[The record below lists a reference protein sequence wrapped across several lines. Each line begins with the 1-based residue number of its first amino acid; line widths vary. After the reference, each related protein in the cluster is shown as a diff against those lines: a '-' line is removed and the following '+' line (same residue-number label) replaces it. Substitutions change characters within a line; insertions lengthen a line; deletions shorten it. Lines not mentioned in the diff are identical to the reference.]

1 MNNYRVLDEGT
12 IGIIAESNPGDFAIY
27 KIENGRLVTLFFSP
41 GLAGL
46 SGMSSEEYEKAT
58 SVDAGA
64 MILSADRDRVRARV
78 SHIIENGR
86 DEEFIY
92 RVYHAAEGSIWIK
105 ASGRIIGSYE
115 GCPVMAVAYTRT
127 SSEMEGPAQLLD
139 LTTANIYVVDMQTYE
154 MLYANDLALKYW
166 GKSDYSGKL
175 CYEFISECSQPCQ
188 WCSIGRMENGEYHS
202 EAEYV
207 ARGDRWLS
215 IDCIEMDW
223 YGRRAAAIYVHDVT
237 EAHKKQQII
246 ESGKNEID
254 TILGSIPGG
263 VAVFSNNNGRLR
275 LEYTNDGFYRLHHG
289 SRRYWD
295 SVSDDPAE
303 WLVDDDRHLFEDEF
317 LEVNLGHKTIGS
329 VSYRVAGED
338 GKRHWINNQF
348 RYAYE
353 KQGIRYYYASFV
365 SLDDEKKIEQEV
377 LKTQKMYD
385 DATRTAKLII
395 WTYDAEKHSAAML
408 QKGYTRMICESL
420 GVPEV
425 IENVPESL
433 MQYVMEEDRELFRR
447 IYEDIENGSEES
459 SGDFRFQLPVQEE
472 MQYERMTLKKIRDDN
487 GEILTV
493 YGCGQNITALKQK
506 EEKFNRAYVQL
517 DNPNSYGSFH
527 LNLSRNWCGDGQKGS
542 SKIESVLEL
551 QKSASA
557 DGYFEDFSRL
567 IDDDE
572 VREKF
577 YGIFNRELLLEKYK
591 NGIESVSIEYPVLYA
606 NGERHWREGFLD
618 MMENPYNGDIEAV
631 TYSFDI
637 DKRKRDEQIV
647 DRLININFDYIGL
660 IHLPAKTFEFVSR
673 KSWVETEESG
683 NILDYEKCRR
693 YVSRGFVDPYELEYF
708 LGITAIENIAGELAF
723 NDTYISSYTETTSE
737 KISCARLEYCWLD
750 NTKRDILVLRSDITE
765 LYENEQRKI
774 GELNKARIEAEKANN
789 AKTDFVSR
797 ISHDIRTP
805 ISAIIGMT
813 QFAKEDLEDKEKLLE
828 DIGKIEASN
837 AFLLSL
843 INDILDIQK
852 IDSGKIELYPE
863 PYPFEEYIEKV
874 RSMFEPLCE
883 QHKLKLSIIDRRE
896 AGTAAIV
903 DKVRLNQITM
913 NLLSNAVKYTP
924 AGGTVTY
931 ISESS
936 RLGGGM
942 VRCKFIIKDTGI
954 GMSEEFQKMMFD
966 PFAQENNPDS
976 PEQTVSGTG
985 LGLSIVKR
993 IVEMMGG
1000 TIEISSKQGE
1010 GTSVTVI
1017 LDLPQAEVEGTDR
1030 DVSGQ
1035 DENVSAATL
1044 VRTSKFLLV
1053 DDNII
1058 NREIAVRILGSMGAT
1073 VDQAENGAMAAEMF
1087 AQSGS
1092 GEYDAVLM
1100 DIQMPV
1106 MNGYES
1112 AEAIR
1117 ALEREDAKTVPIIA
1131 MTADAFAEA
1140 VQRSREAG
1148 MNDYITKPI
1157 DRNILVEKLN
1167 KWIR

>member
-27 KIENGRLVTLFFSP
+27 KIENGRLIPLFSSDS
-41 GLAGL
+41 LAEM
-46 SGMSSEEYEKAT
+46 SGMGRDEYNRAVMEDANLLVLSS
-58 SVDAGA
+58 
-64 MILSADRDRVRARV
+64 DRENVRARV
-78 SHIIENGR
+78 ADVVRNGG
-86 DEEFIY
+86 DGELVY
-92 RVYHAAEGSIWIK
+92 RVYNQTEGSIWVK
-105 ASGRIIGSYE
+105 ANARIIGTYE
-115 GCPVMAVAYTRT
+115 NCPVMAVTYSRT
-127 SSEMEGPAQLLD
+127 SSAMEGPAQLLD
-139 LTTANIYVVDMQTYE
+139 LAGANIYVVDLMTHE
-154 MLYANDLALKYW
+154 MLYANGLALKYW
-166 GKSDYSGKL
+166 GQSDYAGKS
-175 CYEFISECSQPCQ
+175 CYEFISGRNSACP
-188 WCSIGRMENGEYHS
+188 WCSISRMVNGEYHS

-207 ARGDRWLS
+207 ARGDRWLA

-223 YGRRAAAIYVHDVT
+223 YGRKAAAIYMRDVT
-237 EAHKKQQII
+237 RMHKKQELL
-246 ESGKNEID
+246 ESDKNETD
-254 TILGSIPGG
+254 TIIGSIPGG
-263 VAVFSNNNGRLR
+263 IAVFSDRNGRLR
-275 LEYTNDGFYRLHHG
+275 LEYTNDGFYRLHCG
-289 SRRYWD
+289 SRKYWD
-295 SVSDDPAE
+295 AVSDDPAE
-303 WLVDDDRHLFEDEF
+303 WLIADDRHLFEDEF
-317 LEVNLGHKTIGS
+317 REVNSGNKTVGS
-329 VSYRVAGED
+329 VSYRVLGED
-338 GKRHWINNQF
+338 GRRHWVNNQF
-348 RYAYE
+348 KYAYE

-395 WTYDAEKHSAAML
+395 WTYDAEKHCAVML
-408 QKGYTRMICESL
+408 QNGYTRTVCESL
-420 GVPEV
+420 GIPEV
-425 IENVPESL
+425 IENVPQSL
-433 MQYVMEEDRELFRR
+433 LPYVKEEDRGVFRR
-447 IYEDIENGSEES
+447 IYEDIDSGCDEA
-459 SGDFRFQLPVQEE
+459 SGDFRFQMPAQEE
-472 MQYERMTLKKIRDDN
+472 MQFERMILKRIRDDQ
-487 GEILTV
+487 GEVLTV
-493 YGCGQNITALKQK
+493 YGYGQNITALKQK

-527 LNLSRNWCGDGQKGS
+527 LNLSKNWCGDGKKGS
-542 SKIESVLEL
+542 SQISSVLKL
-551 QKSASA
+551 QKSASV
-557 DGYFEDFSRL
+557 DGYFDDFSQL
-567 IDDDE
+567 IDDE
-572 VREKF
+572 EIRAKF
-577 YGIFNRELLLEKYK
+577 HGIFNREILLEKYK

-618 MMENPYNGDIEAV
+618 MMENPYNGDLEAV

-660 IHLPAKTFEFVSR
+660 IHLATGTFEFVSR
-673 KSWVETEESG
+673 KPWVQTGETG
-683 NILDYEKCRR
+683 DILDYEECRR
-693 YVSRGFVDPYELEYF
+693 YVSSGFIEHDELEYF
-708 LGITAIENIAGELAF
+708 LGITAIDNIAGELAS
-723 NDTYISSYTETTSE
+723 NDTYISSYTET
-737 KISCARLEYCWLD
+737 KGGRISCARLEYCWLD
-750 NTKRDILVLRSDITE
+750 NSHRDILVLRSDITE

-774 GELNKARIEAEKANN
+774 RELNKARIEAEKASS

-813 QFAKEDLEDKEKLLE
+813 QFAKEDIDDKDKLRE

-837 AFLLSL
+837 TFLLSL
-843 INDILDIQK
+843 INDILDISK

-863 PYPFEEYIEKV
+863 PYPFDEYIEKV
-874 RSMFEPLCE
+874 RSMFEPLCG
-883 QHKLKLSIIDRRE
+883 QHGLKFNIEVRRE
-896 AGTAAIV
+896 AGTVAVV

-931 ISESS
+931 ISESR
-936 RLGGGM
+936 RLDGGM
-942 VRCKFIIKDTGI
+942 VRCKFIVKDTGI
-954 GMSEEFQKMMFD
+954 GMSEEFQKTMFD

-976 PEQTVSGTG
+976 PTVTGSGTG

-993 IVEMMGG
+993 IIDLMGG
-1000 TIEISSKQGE
+1000 TIEVNSRQGE
-1010 GTSVTVI
+1010 GTAVTVT
-1017 LDLPQAEVEGTDR
+1017 LDLPQAEPAG
-1030 DVSGQ
+1030 SAGGGQ
-1035 DENVSAATL
+1035 KAGGGAAEITL
-1044 VRTSKFLLV
+1044 TRAAKFMLV

-1058 NREIAVRILGSMGAT
+1058 NREIAVRILGNMGAT
-1073 VDQAENGAMAAEMF
+1073 VDQAENGAVAAEMF
-1087 AQSGS
+1087 AQSGI

-1117 ALEREDAKTVPIIA
+1117 VMEREDAKTVPIIA

-1167 KWIR
+1167 KWIG